1 MKKPTVE
8 EAAKFMG
15 LEKKGRYYYDHLYI
29 DGYMGI
35 LPLGNELVYISAD
48 VFADSEGYTGKQV
61 LKLYND
67 YVSENPE
74 EAL

>member
-1 MKKPTVE
+1 MKKITVTQ
-8 EAAKFMG
+8 AAEFMG

-29 DGYMGI
+29 DGYMAI
-35 LPLGNELVYISAD
+35 LPFGQEPVYIAED

-67 YVSENPE
+67 YVAENTE

>member
-1 MKKPTVE
+1 MIKPTVE
-8 EAAKFMG
+8 EAAEFMG

-35 LPLGNELVYISAD
+35 LPFGNEPVYIAED
-48 VFADSEGYTGKQV
+48 VFADSSGYTKKQV
-61 LKLYND
+61 LKLYTD
-67 YVSENPE
+67 YVEENPE